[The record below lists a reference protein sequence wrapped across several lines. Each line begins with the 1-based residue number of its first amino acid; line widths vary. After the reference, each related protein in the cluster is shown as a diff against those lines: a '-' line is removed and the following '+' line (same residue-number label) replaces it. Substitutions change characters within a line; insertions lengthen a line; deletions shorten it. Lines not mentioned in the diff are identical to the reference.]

1 MKYLNVKIAYKGVK
15 YLIEAIYLLYHFEE
29 YYDCNLEK
37 DIYPLIAKKYC
48 KKASNIKSNINY
60 AVNTLYAECEEEKL
74 LNYLN
79 EYSVYKPSPKRIIL
93 SILDNIKNVN
103 IHS

>member
-1 MKYLNVKIAYKGVK
+1 MKNELKGRNFYTKQSFKTAEHYYKNNK
-15 YLIEAIYLLYHFEE
+15 
-29 YYDCNLEK
+29 
-37 DIYPLIAKKYC
+37 
-48 KKASNIKSNINY
+48 
-60 AVNTLYAECEEEKL
+60 EEEKL